1 MNDKTQPQSRSERVS
16 RARPGDEIL
25 PTRWRKK
32 PVEIEAIRWS
42 GTNLK
47 EVIDFTGLHPSADQ
61 WTWEEYEAVVRE
73 KGLKIFS
80 LEGSKFIVT
89 LGDYIIKGV
98 KGEFYACKPD
108 IFMLTY
114 QRADSAPS
122 ETAATSLP
130 SAEGRGQ
137 LWEVAEKCAEI
148 CGYAANEFYD
158 RFPAYAAGASQ
169 CETRI
174 RAYAA
179 TLKGK
184 P

>member
-1 MNDKTQPQSRSERVS
+1 MTADNRSTSRSGLPDIERLLDNAAAAAQCEDLCRTEV
-16 RARPGDEIL
+16 
-25 PTRWRKK
+25 
-32 PVEIEAIRWS
+32 
-42 GTNLK
+42 GTDTVLR
-47 EVIDFTGLHPSADQ
+47 
-61 WTWEEYEAVVRE
+61 EAVRLNVVE
-73 KGLKIFS
+73 PLLKAMS
-80 LEGSKFIVT
+80 L
-89 LGDYIIKGV
+89 
-98 KGEFYACKPD
+98 
-108 IFMLTY
+108 
-114 QRADSAPS
+114 PS